1 MSRSFTTIDG
11 SRRTRSANGDVS
23 HVVRRIRTIIN
34 NTALDCDCRERV
46 DGALQHFEALERARH
61 QKQLLDQARSRKR
74 RIAALLELLRDIDE
88 IGSQG
93 VDSSVLVE
101 ASLLFEDI
109 AAAAKAGSR
118 ALRRISPGQCGG
130 ETR

>member
-11 SRRTRSANGDVS
+11 SSRPQSPNGDVS
-23 HVVRRIRTIIN
+23 HVVRRIRTVIM

-46 DGALQHFEALERARH
+46 DGALQHFEALEKSRH
-61 QKQLLDQARSRKR
+61 HKRLLDQARSRKR

-93 VDSSVLVE
+93 LDSSVLIE

-109 AAAAKAGSR
+109 AAAARAGSR
-118 ALRRISPGQCGG
+118 ALRRISPGQRGG
-130 ETR
+130 ETG